1 MVSRFKN
8 KDTKINRIYH
18 AIELHKND
26 IKTLILMPK
35 HIQQTNISFDLLNLL
50 NGNNSNGFNV

>member
-35 HIQQTNISFDLLNLL
+35 HIQQT
-50 NGNNSNGFNV
+50 